1 MVMKKYLAVL
11 LAAVSMVGGLATLTV
26 KAQSTTPTP
35 IGAWFGIARPCTSG
49 SRFQP
54 PPGTVD
60 QNVCREACLGA
71 ACPPSNFPVDEVT
84 MIPTILVDGTVLAD
98 DFAELLDHHST
109 AQGKWEYAGKAVIGG
124 KSYDR
129 YQASFIWFQAHGP
142 SDINPQ
148 NPLSI
153 FQGVVRP
160 RFVTFFD
167 PADPDIMRGYIQPY
181 LYSMTDSTGIVQM
194 QAGTPFPLVDPVAR
208 LPVTCDPTARTN
220 PYCLGTLTFTI
231 RRIPAH

>member
-1 MVMKKYLAVL
+1 MRTLQNLTM
-11 LAAVSMVGGLATLTV
+11 LAAATIMAVALTTFG
-26 KAQSTTPTP
+26 AQAQGATPSP
-35 IGAWFGIARPCTSG
+35 VGAWFGIARPCTSG

-60 QNVCREACLGA
+60 QNFCREACFGA
-71 ACPPSNFPVDEVT
+71 ACPPSKFPVDEVT
-84 MIPTILVDGTVLAD
+84 MIPTILADGTVLAD

-109 AQGKWEYAGKAVIGG
+109 AQGKWEYAGVAVIGG
-124 KSYDR
+124 RRYDR
-129 YQASFIWFQAHGP
+129 YQASFIWFQGRGP
-142 SDINPQ
+142 ADFNPA

-167 PADPDIMRGYIQPY
+167 PAEPDIMRGYIEPY
-181 LYSMTDSTGIVQM
+181 LYSMTDSSGIVQM
-194 QAGTPFPLVDPVAR
+194 QPASPFPLTDPLAR
-208 LPVTCDPTARTN
+208 LPVTCNPAVQSN
-220 PYCLGTLTFTI
+220 PYCLGTLTFVI